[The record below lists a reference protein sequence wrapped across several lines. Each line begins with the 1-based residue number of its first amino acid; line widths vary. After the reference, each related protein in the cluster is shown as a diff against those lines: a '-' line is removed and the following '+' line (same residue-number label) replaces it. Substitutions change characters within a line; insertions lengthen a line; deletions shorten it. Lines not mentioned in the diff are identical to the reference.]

1 MPKPV
6 GLHFFSFF
14 STQKS
19 SLRPMPLGHYSPK
32 NGGHLQM
39 SLQALYQ
46 VTTIQ
51 LVHDNT
57 HEAPR
62 NEAGF
67 SRCNSLDFPWE
78 NVRRKKPMEWKPYS
92 WFFNPIL
99 ICGKAYITV
108 ENYCGKLLWKSPGF
122 QSRRKFP
129 TENQSSGILPRSRRL
144 NFRAPF
150 VVHTM
155 RLDDIGMILGTVPSW
170 QTLANII
177 WPTSRSYGYV
187 MTIHDICTLW

>member
-1 MPKPV
+1 VASFIAPPDQQTWKHCLLELFFAQETIGNLLEMMPKPV

-108 ENYCGKLLWKSPGF
+108 EKPILLWKITEENYCGKAQVSKVVESFPLKTSPVA
-122 QSRRKFP
+122 
-129 TENQSSGILPRSRRL
+129 SSQEVAAWISGHLS
-144 NFRAPF
+144 
-150 VVHTM
+150 
-155 RLDDIGMILGTVPSW
+155 
-170 QTLANII
+170 
-177 WPTSRSYGYV
+177 
-187 MTIHDICTLW
+187 